1 MNAGRFGAPQERS
14 DVLGILERIEDE
26 DERRLAAL
34 DRSCEDVVQ
43 AGVRPWLDDQGD
55 ALMAVEPGDRGQRA
69 ALDLDDRDPERCGME
84 DEALECL
91 ASLRDDQQATG
102 RPPGD
107 ERLLDR
113 PAPRD
118 ELLILAQQVRGSDAR
133 AVGVRWPP
141 RGVTPGSVGR
151 RPVAR
156 PVAARPC
163 RPAGSAVTTIVR
175 RPIAARAVRR
185 AGRRSTLAAIGI
197 PRSVVRTTLIRS
209 VVGAVIAPA
218 GILGSGRL
226 EPRCG
231 WPGLG
236 SRRAEPAGPAPTAG
250 AAAARSATAALSA
263 GPRRSRSIPGSL
275 ARPVRAIAR
284 VALVTPMRAC
294 RVRRDAPERRPRTR
308 TIAGSA
314 RRFAALER
322 PTGGWTAPA
331 RPEGPIAVA
340 ITGR

>member
-1 MNAGRFGAPQERS
+1 MRREEDAMNAGRFGAPQERS
-14 DVLGILERIEDE
+14 DILGILERIEDE

-34 DRSCEDVVQ
+34 DRSREDVVQ
-43 AGVRPWLDDQGD
+43 AGVRPWLDDEGD

-69 ALDLDDRDPERCGME
+69 ALDLDDRDAERCRME

-91 ASLRDDQQATG
+91 AALRDDQQATG

-113 PAPRD
+113 PAPGD
-118 ELLILAQQVRGSDAR
+118 ELLVLAQQVRGSDAR

-141 RGVTPGSVGR
+141 RGVAPGSVGR

-197 PRSVVRTTLIRS
+197 PRSVVRTTLIPS

-218 GILGSGRL
+218 GILGS
-226 EPRCG
+226 
-231 WPGLG
+231 
-236 SRRAEPAGPAPTAG
+236 
-250 AAAARSATAALSA
+250 
-263 GPRRSRSIPGSL
+263 
-275 ARPVRAIAR
+275 
-284 VALVTPMRAC
+284 
-294 RVRRDAPERRPRTR
+294 
-308 TIAGSA
+308 
-314 RRFAALER
+314 
-322 PTGGWTAPA
+322 
-331 RPEGPIAVA
+331 
-340 ITGR
+340 